1 MGVMVVPGTGSYKLA
16 RKWLTCEAG
25 LGDLSWLRKEEQGQ
39 QCLGASVW
47 GGSMGE
53 TGCAAGHSDQNV
65 TSLAEEAIL
74 GWEEV
79 LEWL

>member
-16 RKWLTCEAG
+16 RKWLTCEGG
-25 LGDLSWLRKEEQGQ
+25 LGDL
-39 QCLGASVW
+39 A
-47 GGSMGE
+47 GSGKRSKVNRAWEPPCGEGPCGE

-65 TSLAEEAIL
+65 TSLAKEAIL
-74 GWEEV
+74 GWEKV